1 MSDQIRRLW
10 SPNPPILVSKFAD
23 FGFKEIKSMIQ
34 FNINRFGKLARWSL
48 TNDRKYHV
56 KTFFQTLVILTL
68 VYVLFTSI
76 TITFGKEN
84 ANYRACA
91 IALIVLF
98 VSTLVV
104 GSSFM
109 FYSMERKHDMQALMM
124 LPASNF
130 EKYLMRY
137 MSWIFLIPLYVV
149 AAVAADL
156 VQYVFGLLVGHE
168 EVRFVISATM
178 EILDK
183 VWSQVPA
190 EKHSIVVIGLTLL
203 FFWFQSV
210 YALGATFFRTNKYNW
225 IPTTAII
232 IVLVLLMVWIT
243 PDKGKIEL
251 VKDDT
256 TSDMVMN
263 GVYVVW
269 VALNF
274 WLSYMLFCRRQVI
287 GRFVNV

>member
-1 MSDQIRRLW
+1 
-10 SPNPPILVSKFAD
+10 
-23 FGFKEIKSMIQ
+23 MIQ

-56 KTFFQTLVILTL
+56 KTFFQTLVIMTL
-68 VYVLFTSI
+68 VYVFFTSI

-84 ANYRACA
+84 ANHRACA
-91 IALIVLF
+91 LATIILF

-109 FYSMERKHDMQALMM
+109 FYSMDRKHDMQALLM

-137 MSWIFLIPLYVV
+137 MSWILLLPLYLV
-149 AAVAADL
+149 ATVAADL

-168 EVRFVISATM
+168 EVRFVASATM
-178 EILDK
+178 EMLGK

-190 EKHSIVVIGLTLL
+190 EKHHIVVVGLLLL
-203 FFWFQSV
+203 FLWFQSV
-210 YALGATFFRTNKYNW
+210 YALGATFFRTKKYNW

-232 IVLVLLMVWIT
+232 IVLVLLMVWLS

-256 TSDMVMN
+256 ASDIVMN
-263 GVYVVW
+263 VVYVVW
-269 VALNF
+269 VVLNF
-274 WLSYMLFCRRQVI
+274 WLSYRLFCRQQVI
-287 GRFVNV
+287 GKYVNV

>member
-1 MSDQIRRLW
+1 VSDQIRRLW

-91 IALIVLF
+91 IALTVLF

-243 PDKGKIEL
+243 PDNGKIEL

-274 WLSYMLFCRRQVI
+274 WLSYRLFCRRQVI

>member
-1 MSDQIRRLW
+1 VSDQIRRLW

-232 IVLVLLMVWIT
+232 IVLVLLMVWLS

-274 WLSYMLFCRRQVI
+274 WLSYRLFCRRQVI

>member
-1 MSDQIRRLW
+1 MLICYYVFKNTMSENDIMY
-10 SPNPPILVSKFAD
+10 
-23 FGFKEIKSMIQ
+23 MIQ
-34 FNINRFGKLARWSL
+34 FSLNRFAKLARWSL

-178 EILDK
+178 ELLDK

-256 TSDMVMN
+256 TSDVVMN

-274 WLSYMLFCRRQVI
+274 WLSYRLFCRRQVI

>member
-1 MSDQIRRLW
+1 
-10 SPNPPILVSKFAD
+10 
-23 FGFKEIKSMIQ
+23 MIQ

-48 TNDRKYHV
+48 TNDRKHHV

-91 IALIVLF
+91 IALTVLF

-274 WLSYMLFCRRQVI
+274 WLSYRLFCRRQVI

>member
-1 MSDQIRRLW
+1 
-10 SPNPPILVSKFAD
+10 
-23 FGFKEIKSMIQ
+23 MIQ

-109 FYSMERKHDMQALMM
+109 FYSMERKYDMQALMM

-168 EVRFVISATM
+168 EV
-178 EILDK
+178 
-183 VWSQVPA
+183 
-190 EKHSIVVIGLTLL
+190 
-203 FFWFQSV
+203 
-210 YALGATFFRTNKYNW
+210 
-225 IPTTAII
+225 
-232 IVLVLLMVWIT
+232 
-243 PDKGKIEL
+243 
-251 VKDDT
+251 
-256 TSDMVMN
+256 
-263 GVYVVW
+263 
-269 VALNF
+269 
-274 WLSYMLFCRRQVI
+274 
-287 GRFVNV
+287 

>member
-1 MSDQIRRLW
+1 MI
-10 SPNPPILVSKFAD
+10 KFNL
-23 FGFKEIKSMIQ
+23 Q
-34 FNINRFGKLARWSL
+34 RFMKLARWSL

-137 MSWIFLIPLYVV
+137 MSWIFLIPLYLV
-149 AAVAADL
+149 ATVAADL
-156 VQYVFGLLVGHE
+156 VQYVFGLMAGHE

-178 EILDK
+178 EMLGK
-183 VWSQVPA
+183 MWSQVPA
-190 EKHSIVVIGLTLL
+190 DKHSTVVIGLLLL
-203 FFWFQSV
+203 FLWFQSV

-232 IVLVLLMVWIT
+232 IVLFLVLVWLS
-243 PDKGKIEL
+243 PDRGKIEL
-251 VKDDT
+251 VKEDSATDYVL
-256 TSDMVMN
+256 DVVYAAWVM
-263 GVYVVW
+263 
-269 VALNF
+269 LNF
-274 WLSYMLFCRRQVI
+274 WLSYRLFCRRQVI
-287 GRFVNV
+287 GKIVNLYK

>member
-1 MSDQIRRLW
+1 M
-10 SPNPPILVSKFAD
+10 
-23 FGFKEIKSMIQ
+23 
-34 FNINRFGKLARWSL
+34 
-48 TNDRKYHV
+48 

-124 LPASNF
+124 
-130 EKYLMRY
+130 
-137 MSWIFLIPLYVV
+137 
-149 AAVAADL
+149 

-274 WLSYMLFCRRQVI
+274 WLSYRLFCRRQVI
-287 GRFVNV
+287 GRFINL

>member
-232 IVLVLLMVWIT
+232 IVLVLLMVWLS

-256 TSDMVMN
+256 TSDVVMN

-274 WLSYMLFCRRQVI
+274 WLSYRLFCRRQVI

>member
-263 GVYVVW
+263 GVYIVW
-269 VALNF
+269 VVLNF
-274 WLSYMLFCRRQVI
+274 WLSYRLFCRRQVI
-287 GRFVNV
+287 GRFINL

>member
-1 MSDQIRRLW
+1 
-10 SPNPPILVSKFAD
+10 
-23 FGFKEIKSMIQ
+23 MIQ

-56 KTFFQTLVILTL
+56 KTFFQTLVIMTL
-68 VYVLFTSI
+68 VYVFFTSI

-91 IALIVLF
+91 LATIILF
-98 VSTLVV
+98 VSTFVV

-109 FYSMERKHDMQALMM
+109 FYSMDRKHDMQALLM

-137 MSWIFLIPLYVV
+137 MSWILLLPLYLV
-149 AAVAADL
+149 ATVAADL

-168 EVRFVISATM
+168 EVRFVASATM
-178 EILDK
+178 EMLGK

-190 EKHSIVVIGLTLL
+190 EKHHIVVVGLLLL
-203 FFWFQSV
+203 FLWFQSV
-210 YALGATFFRTNKYNW
+210 YALGATFFRTKKYNW

-232 IVLVLLMVWIT
+232 IVLVLLMVWLS

-256 TSDMVMN
+256 ASDIVMN
-263 GVYVVW
+263 VVYVVW
-269 VALNF
+269 VVLNF
-274 WLSYMLFCRRQVI
+274 WLSYRLFCRQQVI
-287 GRFVNV
+287 GKYVNV